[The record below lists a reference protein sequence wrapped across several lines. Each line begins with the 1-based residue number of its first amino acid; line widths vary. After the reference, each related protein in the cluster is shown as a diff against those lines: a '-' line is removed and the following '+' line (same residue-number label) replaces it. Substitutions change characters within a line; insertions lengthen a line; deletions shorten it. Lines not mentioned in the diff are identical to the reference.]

1 MNSLGDYHNLYVQSD
16 TLILAD
22 VFEKFRDKNIE
33 IYQIDPAL
41 IFFAPGLTWQICLK
55 KSGTKLELW
64 ADVGMLLM
72 VQKGIR
78 GGICHAIH
86 RYEKVNN
93 RYMENYNK
101 NKKSSYIQYLGKNN
115 LHWWAMS
122 QNVTCK

>member
-1 MNSLGDYHNLYVQSD
+1 MNSLGDYHNLYVQGD

-33 IYQIDPAL
+33 IYEIDPAL
-41 IFFAPGLTWQICLK
+41 IFSAPGLTWQICLK

-64 ADVGMLLM
+64 ADVDMLLM

-78 GGICHAIH
+78 GGIFHAIH

-115 LHWWAMS
+115 LYWWAMS

>member
-1 MNSLGDYHNLYVQSD
+1 MNSLGDYHNLYVQGD

-33 IYQIDPAL
+33 IYEIDPAL
-41 IFFAPGLTWQICLK
+41 IFSAPGLTWQICLK

-64 ADVGMLLM
+64 ADVDMLLM

-78 GGICHAIH
+78 GGIFHAIH